1 MTKFAIATHGN
12 FAKGLQST
20 LELFIPNEEIAFLSA
35 YVEEEPP
42 IDEQLEI
49 FFASLEADELVVV
62 FTDLFGGS
70 VNQKVLLASKGR
82 QVQIIAGFNLPVILE
97 VVLNKGNLTPE
108 NLANYLETGKNAMQL
123 VTPIVEEIVS
133 EEDFFA

>member
-20 LELFIPNEEIAFLSA
+20 LELFIPNQEIAFLSA
-35 YVEEEPP
+35 YVEDEPP
-42 IDEQLEI
+42 IDEQLEE
-49 FFASLEADELVVV
+49 FFTALPNDELAII

-70 VNQKVLLASKGR
+70 VNQKVLLASAGK

-97 VVLNKGNLTPE
+97 VVLNQENLSAENLTH
-108 NLANYLETGKNAMQL
+108 YLETSKNAMQL
-123 VTPIVEEIVS
+123 VTPQVNETIS
-133 EEDFFA
+133 EDDFFA

>member
-12 FAKGLQST
+12 FAQGLRST
-20 LELFIPNEEIAFLSA
+20 LELFVPNEEVAFLSA

-42 IDEQLEI
+42 IDDQLEA
-49 FFASLEADELVVV
+49 FFASLGDDESAIV

-70 VNQKVLLASKGR
+70 VNQKVLLASEGK

-97 VVLNKGNLTPE
+97 VVLNKENLTTE
-108 NLANYLETGKNAMQL
+108 NLTHYLETSKHAMQL
-123 VTPIVEEIVS
+123 VTPIVEDTVS

>member
-35 YVEEEPP
+35 YVEDEPP
-42 IDEQLEI
+42 IDEQLDT
-49 FFASLEADELVVV
+49 FFASLGADELAVV

-70 VNQKVLLASKGR
+70 VNQKVLLASEGR

-97 VVLNKGNLTPE
+97 VVLNKENLTAE
-108 NLANYLETGKNAMQL
+108 NLKHYLETSKNAMQL
-123 VTPIVEEIVS
+123 VTPMVEETVN

>member
-35 YVEEEPP
+35 YVKEEPP
-42 IDEQLEI
+42 IDEQLEK
-49 FFASLEADELVVV
+49 FFASIAENELTII

-70 VNQKVLLASKGR
+70 VNQKVLLASEGK

-97 VVLNKGNLTPE
+97 VILNKENLTAE
-108 NLANYLETGKNAMQL
+108 SLAHYLETSKNAMQL
-123 VTPIVEEIVS
+123 VTPMVSKTVS
-133 EEDFFA
+133 EDDFFA

>member
-35 YVEEEPP
+35 YVKEEPP
-42 IDEQLEI
+42 IDEQLEC
-49 FFASLEADELVVV
+49 FFASLEVNELAVV

-70 VNQKVLLASKGR
+70 VNQKVLLASEGKM
-82 QVQIIAGFNLPVILE
+82 VQIIAGFNLPVILE
-97 VVLNKGNLTPE
+97 VVLNKENLTAE
-108 NLANYLETGKNAMQL
+108 NLSHYLETSKNAMQL
-123 VTPIVEEIVS
+123 VTPMVKETVS
-133 EEDFFA
+133 EDDFFA